1 MILGTVHLD
10 GRPQPKQRPRTVDVE
25 GSDKK
30 RTYTPPATVA
40 YEALI
45 AMSWRGPR
53 GFTGSVKV
61 TIAVIEDLRQN
72 AGDVDNYAKIVLD
85 ALNHVAWVDDKQVIA
100 LDAKVHRKDARPG
113 LDVIV
118 EGWEAEAAPAHPAQ
132 RATVLPAGVQLR
144 RGRGR

>member
-1 MILGTVHLD
+1 MILGTIHLE
-10 GRPQPKQRPRTVDVE
+10 GRPQPKQRARTVDVE

-53 GFTGSVKV
+53 EFTGPVKV
-61 TIAVIEDLRQN
+61 TIAAIEDMRQN

-85 ALNHVAWVDDKQVIA
+85 ALNHVAWADDKQVIA
-100 LDAKVHRKDARPG
+100 LDAKVRRKDSRPG

-118 EGWEAEAAPAHPAQ
+118 EGYEQAHPVAVS
-132 RATVLPAGVQLR
+132 AYNAVMKSLPIR